1 MNKVGCSIPDR
12 FADPLFEVFDGGDFV
27 LSSWRDVEKSGTE
40 ISIYFENAADA
51 PEAKRRLAQALAA
64 VGVEAPVEESQIA
77 DEDWRFSYRR
87 HFKTREIGD
96 RLAVVPAWEADA
108 TPTPGRE
115 RIVLDPGLAFGTGN
129 HETTRACLEF
139 IDALAKE
146 RPRGECGSFLDMGC
160 GSGILSIAASK
171 LGFSPVE
178 GFDIDKEAVAAAK
191 DNAAVN
197 GAKAEYRVFALGRA
211 KNASSKDSAR
221 PPAPADVAAANIL
234 GPLLVKFAKEIDSL
248 VRRDLII
255 SGILTE
261 IYGETLAAFEALGW
275 RERERKTEGEWTS
288 GLLRRETL

>member
-197 GAKAEYRVFALGRA
+197 GANVEYGVYALGRA
-211 KNASSKDSAR
+211 RREPGAF
-221 PPAPADVAAANIL
+221 APQATDVAAANIL